1 MSITRNPAYDGPMGV
16 FAGYG
21 EEESEENVLIMP
33 KRCPECGS
41 KEVFWDDDH
50 EMVDCFG
57 CGIWFD
63 PQAPENKGCFDSPDG
78 DLPPMR
84 LFSVPNPR
92 SEEEDDVATFLRVE
106 KRCA

>member
-1 MSITRNPAYDGPMGV
+1 MSITRNPAYDGPMGI

-21 EEESEENVLIMP
+21 EGESEENVLIMP

-41 KEVFWDDDH
+41 ANISKLDD
-50 EMVDCFG
+50 EGLVDCYN
-57 CGIWFD
+57 CGVWFD

-84 LFSVPNPR
+84 LFSSPDP
-92 SEEEDDVATFLRVE
+92 SEDEDCDAEAFLLAE
-106 KRCA
+106 ARCA